1 MTLIKYNITSTEN
14 GYVDFGGNSIE
25 ELKEFLYSD
34 GIFKDCCGTIDYE
47 NNDKV
52 SRLSIAALEKYGVY
66 LGYADSKIERLS
78 LFDKDKLNNALDV
91 WGDGLYVSE
100 GLFIKPET
108 AWKGICEFVATGN
121 MYDKIEWIT
130 GNDIPEGGNFII

>member
-1 MTLIKYNITSTEN
+1 MILIKYDITSTEN
-14 GYVDFGGNSIE
+14 GYVDFNGNSIE

-52 SRLSIAALEKYGVY
+52 SRLSIASLEKYGVY